1 MRHYLCY
8 FRRPLGVG
16 STFFYVYSLLVRIF
30 HEGKRGLD
38 LKKDARYSC
47 YPFMREKASTVDFE
61 IRTDSLTTHM
71 GVALVAVN
79 KETVRVVADDLLTF
93 LPMAYHVNGSVRG
106 KLAVTED
113 DLAWLS
119 DRYDF
124 YVSHVKDEIQNFVL
138 PQGTEAAAA
147 LHVCRSEAKKSFR
160 ILHKVSEEREVPAIL
175 FDFLG
180 LLANIFFVMAV
191 YMNQRA
197 GIAEIPF
204 ISKSYPMKKKK
215 ENQ

>member
-1 MRHYLCY
+1 M
-8 FRRPLGVG
+8 
-16 STFFYVYSLLVRIF
+16 
-30 HEGKRGLD
+30 
-38 LKKDARYSC
+38 KKDARYSC

-79 KETVRVVADDLLTF
+79 KETVRVVADDL
-93 LPMAYHVNGSVRG
+93 
-106 KLAVTED
+106 
-113 DLAWLS
+113 AWLS

-147 LHVCRSEAKKSFR
+147 LHVCRSEAKKSYR

-175 FDFLG
+175 FDYLG

-204 ISKSYPMKKKK
+204 ISKSYPMKK
-215 ENQ
+215 